1 MYLGKVIGTVVSTS
15 KDPSLAGTKLLLVAR
30 LTDQQVPVGSTEI
43 AVDSVGAGNGETV
56 IVTSG
61 SSARRVMGKDQSII
75 DAAIVG
81 IVDTVQTVNQP

>member
-15 KDPSLAGTKLLLVAR
+15 KNESLAGTKLLLVAR
-30 LTDQQVPVGSTEI
+30 LTEQLKPAGGTEI
-43 AVDSVGAGNGETV
+43 AVDSVGAGNGEIV

-61 SSARRVMGKDQSII
+61 SSARRVLGKDASVI

-81 IVDTVQTVNQP
+81 IVDTVQAVS